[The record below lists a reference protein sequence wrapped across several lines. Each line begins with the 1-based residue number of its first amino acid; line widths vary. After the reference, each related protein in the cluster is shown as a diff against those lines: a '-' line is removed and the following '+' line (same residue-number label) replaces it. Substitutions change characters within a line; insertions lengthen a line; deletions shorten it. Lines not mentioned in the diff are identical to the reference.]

1 MDCSAASYDFDR
13 LLSKSEPDLDFE
25 SYINATTRGRSGN
38 PGRIDVGR
46 GMASE
51 VVVAM
56 KVEPS
61 ESEAY
66 NAHNDDS
73 NGVTDDDVEVLFE
86 VSEEYDPNLLVEASF
101 SINDSSWRFMEDYN
115 RADFTSVTPEL
126 FDGLGFEMVIP
137 IPDEVSLY
145 GFDREE
151 ANCARLGRRC
161 HNSNERCEEE
171 LCPKGRYRRMYGE
184 FALTQLAVE
193 VVQSSHVAA

>member
-1 MDCSAASYDFDR
+1 MDYSSASYDFDHLMSR
-13 LLSKSEPDLDFE
+13 SEPDLDFE

-38 PGRIDVGR
+38 PGRIDVEYGT
-46 GMASE
+46 ASE

-61 ESEAY
+61 EPEACH
-66 NAHNDDS
+66 AHNDDT
-73 NGVTDDDVEVLFE
+73 NGVNDDDVEVLFE

-101 SINDSSWRFMEDYN
+101 SINESTWGFMKDYN
-115 RADFTSVTPEL
+115 QADFSSVTPEL
-126 FDGLGFEMVIP
+126 FDGLDFEMEIP
-137 IPDEVSLY
+137 IPDDVSLY

-171 LCPKGRYRRMYGE
+171 VCPKGRYRRMYGE

-193 VVQSSHVAA
+193 VAQSRHVAA